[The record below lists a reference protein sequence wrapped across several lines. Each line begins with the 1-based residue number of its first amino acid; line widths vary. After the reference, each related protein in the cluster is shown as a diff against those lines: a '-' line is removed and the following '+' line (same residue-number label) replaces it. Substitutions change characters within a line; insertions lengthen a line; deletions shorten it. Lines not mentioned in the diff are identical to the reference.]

1 MKSKKTIVR
10 ELRSLMG
17 LMRLGLLLAAMVLTA
32 GCSGGSDDDPG
43 SPGSGSGSVTPEE
56 NQTPISFTALQDEKQ
71 DVTRAGL
78 SVPGA
83 TRAAKPLEEDAGV
96 TTFKVWGYKNTSYVE
111 ETYSFGSEQ
120 KVFPGFIVK
129 YTPSSANTT
138 TTNSDGWE
146 YVGLDGAG
154 DQTIKYWD
162 FGAKAYR
169 FFGVAPATAGIT
181 PHEDHENH
189 VMKISFQADATAPES
204 CPYYSRLWFSDGNPV
219 LYPTRQFGKAVQLEF
234 LKPFATV
241 MFKFI
246 PADDTV
252 NLNDLSLENFS
263 FAPFIDGNKIATAG
277 NFTVIYPL
285 TSEGDNGTKESYDVT
300 GSTSISAFEVP
311 GQEYNVLPVPV
322 DMGVAFKLLVTVNG
336 NDKEVYVPAKYM
348 EWRPL
353 FNYTYIFKVNE
364 EGGVELGQVTA
375 AYTAWEPGSA
385 EDKDRVVFNW

>member
-1 MKSKKTIVR
+1 
-10 ELRSLMG
+10 MG

-32 GCSGGSDDDPG
+32 GCGSGGDDPG
-43 SPGSGSGSVTPEE
+43 SSGSGSGSGSGPVTPEE
-56 NQTPISFTALQDEKQ
+56 NKTPIVFSAQQQEGQ
-71 DVTRAGL
+71 DVTRSGQ

-96 TTFKVWGYKNTSYVE
+96 TTFKVWGYKNTSYVD

-120 KVFPGFIVK
+120 KVFPGFTVK

-138 TTNSDGWE
+138 TTNSDGWD
-146 YVGLDGAG
+146 YVGLEGAG

-169 FFGVAPATAGIT
+169 FFGVAPATASIT

-189 VMKISFQADATAPES
+189 VMKISFQADATVPES

-252 NLNDLSLENFS
+252 NLNDLSLENIS

-285 TSEGDNGTKESYDVT
+285 TSEGDNGTKESYEVT
-300 GSTSISAFEVP
+300 GSTSISAFDRP
-311 GQEYNVLPVPV
+311 GIEYKVLPVPV

-385 EDKDRVVFNW
+385 EDKDHVVFNW

>member
-1 MKSKKTIVR
+1 M
-10 ELRSLMG
+10 
-17 LMRLGLLLAAMVLTA
+17 
-32 GCSGGSDDDPG
+32 
-43 SPGSGSGSVTPEE
+43 
-56 NQTPISFTALQDEKQ
+56 
-71 DVTRAGL
+71 
-78 SVPGA
+78 
-83 TRAAKPLEEDAGV
+83 
-96 TTFKVWGYKNTSYVE
+96 
-111 ETYSFGSEQ
+111 
-120 KVFPGFIVK
+120 FPGFTVK

-189 VMKISFQADATAPES
+189 VMKITFQADATAPES
-204 CPYYSRLWFSDGNPV
+204 CPYYSRLWFSDGNPIV
-219 LYPTRQFGKAVQLEF
+219 YPTRQFGEAVQLEF

-241 MFKFI
+241 TFKFI

-285 TSEGDNGTKESYDVT
+285 TSENEIGTKESYDVDVT
-300 GSTSISAFEVP
+300 DGTSISAFDRP
-311 GQEYNVLPVPV
+311 GIEYKVLPVPV

-336 NDKEVYVPAKYM
+336 NEKEVYVPAKYM

-385 EDKDRVVFNW
+385 EDKDRPVFNW

>member
-1 MKSKKTIVR
+1 MTEWFRHIA
-10 ELRSLMG
+10 L
-17 LMRLGLLLAAMVLTA
+17 MVLMA
-32 GCSGGSDDDPG
+32 LVAVGCGSSGDDPG
-43 SPGSGSGSVTPEE
+43 STDPGTNPVTPEE
-56 NQTPISFTALQDEKQ
+56 KRTPISFAALQDENQ

-78 SVPGA
+78 DALGG
-83 TRAAKPLEEDAGV
+83 TRAKSLEKSV

-146 YVGLDGAG
+146 YVGLEGAG

-189 VMKISFQADATAPES
+189 VIKISFQVDAENQGS

-219 LYPTRQFGKAVQLEF
+219 LYPTRQFGEAVQLEF
-234 LKPFATV
+234 LRPIATV
-241 MFKFI
+241 KFKFVR
-246 PADDTV
+246 ADASV
-252 NLNDLSLENFS
+252 NLNDLDLKNIS
-263 FAPFIDGNKIATAG
+263 FAPFISENEIATAG
-277 NFTVIYPL
+277 KFTVIYPL
-285 TSEGDNGTKESYDVT
+285 TSEGDNGTRESYDVT
-300 GSTSISAFEVP
+300 GSTTIPAFDRPEHD
-311 GQEYNVLPVPV
+311 YNVLPVPA
-322 DMGVAFKLLVTVNG
+322 DEGVAFVLKVTVNG

-348 EWRPL
+348 EWKPL
-353 FNYTYIFKVNE
+353 FDYTYIFKVNE

-385 EDKDRVVFNW
+385 EDKDRPVFNW